1 MVKIWLRGEVISSYL
16 AGLLASLLIIPHVVW
31 YDWAIL
37 IGVAPFALYK
47 DRSPW
52 LLCLMLG
59 LHLTASR
66 DSLFIVNGN
75 AYMPSFFASTLFA
88 TGILVYL
95 GFAPQA
101 ATQPSTEATVESS
114 AEPLVTLLPV
124 VPAVSSEPDVP
135 SAQPPP
141 VGPETAAEPAGS

>member
-1 MVKIWLRGEVISSYL
+1 
-16 AGLLASLLIIPHVVW
+16 
-31 YDWAIL
+31 
-37 IGVAPFALYK
+37 
-47 DRSPW
+47 
-52 LLCLMLG
+52 MLG